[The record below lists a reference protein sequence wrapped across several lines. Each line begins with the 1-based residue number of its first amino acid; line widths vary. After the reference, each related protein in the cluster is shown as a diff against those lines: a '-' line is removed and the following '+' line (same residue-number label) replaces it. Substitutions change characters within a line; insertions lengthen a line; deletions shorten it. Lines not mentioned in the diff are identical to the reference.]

1 MLDCSAKV
9 IRAKMQGK
17 LLNIFRYQITA
28 GFHFLLIFHVSL
40 FLQGTIYKLAR
51 NYPPVLRSVSS
62 Q

>member
-40 FLQGTIYKLAR
+40 FLQGTIYKLAH